1 MKLDLDDD
9 TLILPIPLHPLLLL
23 NTGCKFC
30 SYKYLL
36 FIIHSYLLLFINT
49 SHIFTFYI
57 FCIQPNIIRIKDTF
71 ETDNVIFIVMDLV
84 RGGDLFDRIV
94 EKGR

>member
-1 MKLDLDDD
+1 LRNVLNNLKFID
-9 TLILPIPLHPLLLL
+9 T
-23 NTGCKFC
+23 
-30 SYKYLL
+30 S
-36 FIIHSYLLLFINT
+36 
-49 SHIFTFYI
+49 
-57 FCIQPNIIRIKDTF
+57 QPNIIRIKDTF